1 MLWKLVLHFCMIHS
15 QLWLI
20 SYDSWLMSHKKWRI
34 TEYYSQK
41 SILLLPKHL
50 QRSLCW
56 LYCNQWCLESQLR
69 RHQKQT
75 LQYRFEFFQGQKVS
89 DTSLKL
95 LEQALEHK
103 LCHFLLN
110 YALAETLTAT
120 RTDWLSDWASVWA
133 AQKTIWGPSK
143 SDFTVIS
150 YLIVSW

>member
-1 MLWKLVLHFCMIHS
+1 MNIKKTDAMKIRFMIYS
-15 QLWLI
+15 QLLLI

-75 LQYRFEFFQGQKVS
+75 LQYRFEFFQDRKVL
-89 DTSLKL
+89 DTNLKL
-95 LEQALEHK
+95 LEQALK
-103 LCHFLLN
+103 FFILPPDLLN
-110 YALAETLTAT
+110 FSCWNADCDCLLRWLAGKV
-120 RTDWLSDWASVWA
+120 RPYSR
-133 AQKTIWGPSK
+133 
-143 SDFTVIS
+143 VIS
-150 YLIVSW
+150 YLIISW